1 MIGHLFSLDLGA
13 LMAGA
18 KYKGEYEERVKGVL
32 KEIEEKSKEGENIIL
47 FVDEAHQ
54 MVQGK
59 EQSASSFGEFMKPL
73 LARGMLKFIGGEL
86 TLARH

>member
-1 MIGHLFSLDLGA
+1 
-13 LMAGA
+13 MAGA

-32 KEIEEKSKEGENIIL
+32 NEIEEKSKEGENIIL

-59 EQSASSFGEFMKPL
+59 EQSVSCFRF
-73 LARGMLKFIGGEL
+73 
-86 TLARH
+86 

>member
-1 MIGHLFSLDLGA
+1 
-13 LMAGA
+13 MAGA

-32 KEIEEKSKEGENIIL
+32 NEIEEKSKEGENIIL

-59 EQSASSFGEFMKPL
+59 EQSVSCFRFRGAYRNGRLIIESDGCYRL
-73 LARGMLKFIGGEL
+73 LALESF
-86 TLARH
+86 